1 MSNKFTI
8 GELSN
13 ILGIEKST
21 LRYWDKQGL
30 IHLERNNDN
39 NYREY
44 TKNEVIEISD
54 IAFYRSLNMPI
65 KDLRQINTMKVED
78 LEQTFHQLED
88 SIAEEINRLES
99 IKKNV
104 VRRQRHIKKYYELM
118 KHPFQIGI
126 PDMSQMSTF
135 DVHDKEAWR
144 ACLYDPYRYGI
155 YKKAKDSTF
164 YNSYIPEEEIE
175 LEKGVGKEGKKEG
188 AKILWRRKEEVSHYL
203 TCIVLFASGHYEEN
217 TFYEVEEYGKEKGL
231 SLGDVVG
238 RYLFSTY
245 FDKKYD
251 VHKVWV
257 EVIGENIYL

>member
-126 PDMSQMSTF
+126 PDMS
-135 DVHDKEAWR
+135 
-144 ACLYDPYRYGI
+144 
-155 YKKAKDSTF
+155 
-164 YNSYIPEEEIE
+164 
-175 LEKGVGKEGKKEG
+175 
-188 AKILWRRKEEVSHYL
+188 
-203 TCIVLFASGHYEEN
+203 
-217 TFYEVEEYGKEKGL
+217 
-231 SLGDVVG
+231 
-238 RYLFSTY
+238 
-245 FDKKYD
+245 
-251 VHKVWV
+251 
-257 EVIGENIYL
+257 